1 MNSHAHLRIIIRF
14 MKRVHFAGLS
24 FLSIQVFRTRVEI
37 YNFFLTAEND
47 FITRAASN
55 VICIMAAR
63 YVSKME

>member
-1 MNSHAHLRIIIRF
+1 